1 MTVGRIAKRLVAVAA
16 FVGAAFLVPA
26 AADWLVTRDGARIE
40 TLGPWKVESRLVV
53 FKRPDGTYASLR
65 LSEID
70 LEASERL
77 TLEMAEAA
85 QRPKQPE
92 GSREPRQPVAR
103 LTEKDLPPVGP
114 RVRAEGEPTAEI
126 QEPPTA
132 SPVEED
138 RPQPL
143 SIPTWREVTTIDD
156 PGLAFVGEIHN
167 PTEHLAVGITVTVT
181 LYDAEDE
188 EIASTVATLTGET
201 VPPRKNGAFRASFPG
216 IFHYV
221 RAHFDV
227 SGEMVLTDQGKLDE
241 AEGPPSGGY
250 R

>member
-1 MTVGRIAKRLVAVAA
+1 MSIGRTAKRLAAVAA
-16 FVGAAFLVPA
+16 FAGAAFLVPA
-26 AADWLVTRDGARIE
+26 TADWLVTRDGARIE

-53 FKRPDGTYASLR
+53 FKRPDGTYASMR

-70 LEASERL
+70 LEASEHL

-92 GSREPRQPVAR
+92 GPRKPRQPVAR
-103 LTEKDLPPVGP
+103 LSEKDLPPVGP
-114 RVRAEGEPTAEI
+114 RDRAK
-126 QEPPTA
+126 EPPAEVQQPSTG
-132 SPVEED
+132 STEEED
-138 RPQPL
+138 GPQPL

-188 EIASTVATLTGET
+188 EIAATAATLTNDT

-221 RAHFDV
+221 RAYFDV
-227 SGEMVLTDQGKLDE
+227 SGEMVLTDQGQQDE
-241 AEGPPSGGY
+241 AEEPPS
-250 R
+250 

>member
-1 MTVGRIAKRLVAVAA
+1 VSIGRTAKRLAAVAA
-16 FVGAAFLVPA
+16 FAGAAFLVPA

-85 QRPKQPE
+85 QRPEQPE
-92 GSREPRQPVAR
+92 GPLGHRQPVAR

-114 RVRAEGEPTAEI
+114 RVRAEGEPPAEI
-126 QEPPTA
+126 QQPSTG
-132 SPVEED
+132 STEED

-188 EIASTVATLTGET
+188 EIASTAATLTNDT

-227 SGEMVLTDQGKLDE
+227 SGEMVLTDQGQQDE
-241 AEGPPSGGY
+241 AEGPPS
-250 R
+250 

>member
-1 MTVGRIAKRLVAVAA
+1 MTIGRIAKGLAAVAA
-16 FVGAAFLVPA
+16 FAGAALLVPA
-26 AADWLVTRDGARIE
+26 TADWLVTRDGAHIE

-53 FKRPDGTYASLR
+53 FKRPDGTYASMR

-92 GSREPRQPVAR
+92 GPREPRQPVAR
-103 LTEKDLPPVGP
+103 LSEKDLPPVGQ
-114 RVRAEGEPTAEI
+114 RDRAEEPPAEI
-126 QEPPTA
+126 QQPSTA
-132 SPVEED
+132 SPVEGA

-181 LYDAEDE
+181 LYDGEDE
-188 EIASTVATLTGET
+188 EIASAVATLTGET
-201 VPPRKNGAFRASFPG
+201 LPPRKNGAFRASFPG

-227 SGEMVLTDQGKLDE
+227 SGEMVLTEQGQQDE
-241 AEGPPSGGY
+241 AEEPLS
-250 R
+250 